1 MFCIL
6 EKKKKHILPMF
17 QNINSNHKKKV
28 ILLMILRGAGWRD
41 LAVKKLSAVLLEITS
56 KHKDDF

>member
-1 MFCIL
+1 
-6 EKKKKHILPMF
+6 MF